1 VFLTDARVPVDAAIG
16 GVNNGW
22 AVANTSLMFE
32 RSGLG
37 AGGGIGGVSARP
49 GTVARDLGRRAGD
62 FVGAT
67 VIIDGGGGSPMSFAN
82 LSALARANGTNGD
95 VEVRD
100 ELAQL
105 YTMNEIARYT
115 NLRQRALQDVGRE
128 VPGLGNLS
136 KLAMSRILRLSRDLS
151 GRILGPY
158 ATLHA
163 YDEAESANLET
174 ATDGGAQPGVT
185 EAMLFAQAPL
195 IYGGSDEIQH
205 NIVGERVLGLPK
217 EPDANKGKPFRD
229 LPKNG

>member
-1 VFLTDARVPVDAAIG
+1 
-16 GVNNGW
+16 
-22 AVANTSLMFE
+22 M
-32 RSGLG
+32 
-37 AGGGIGGVSARP
+37 
-49 GTVARDLGRRAGD
+49 
-62 FVGAT
+62 
-67 VIIDGGGGSPMSFAN
+67 
-82 LSALARANGTNGD
+82 ARANGTNRD
-95 VEVRD
+95 PEVRD

-105 YTMNEIARYT
+105 YTLDEIARYT
-115 NLRQRALQDVGRE
+115 NLRQRALQESGRE
-128 VPGLGNLS
+128 LAGLGNLS

-163 YDEAESANLET
+163 YDDAGTANLET
-174 ATDGGAQPGVT
+174 ATDGGAQAGVT

-217 EPDANKGKPFRD
+217 EPDVYKGKPFRD